1 MPAPAVFGD
10 SSILRLEGRLD
21 TTGLAV
27 WEQDF
32 VHTLAVPALVGDVI
46 RHAEDQAEKLDEL
59 LARYVS
65 CARSN
70 NQGRMQEPQA
80 AA

>member
-1 MPAPAVFGD
+1 MA
-10 SSILRLEGRLD
+10 SIRRLEGLLD
-21 TTGLAV
+21 TTGLAL
-27 WEQDF
+27 WKQDF
-32 VHTLAVPALVGDVI
+32 VHALAVPTLVGDVT

-80 AA
+80 A